1 MDTPLQNFLGH
12 LEYVDDDD
20 DDYEKDSY
28 FSNNYNNNSN
38 NSNTYIPYFE
48 QKKKTTSKIKPTKMK
63 KQKQNNTIQ
72 GRSYRGERNNDRDI
86 HIKSKITTMEFIS
99 TPDEWKKIIRKK
111 GLDESDIIRAKQL
124 RRRELCKGYSK
135 DTRNRLSHK
144 MNNKKLI
151 EKEKHTLINKKL
163 IEENEMLKAENERLT
178 LLLKQY
184 Q

>member
-1 MDTPLQNFLGH
+1 MDTPLHNFLGPF
-12 LEYVDDDD
+12 EYADG
-20 DDYEKDSY
+20 YEEDSY
-28 FSNNYNNNSN
+28 FSNNNSN
-38 NSNTYIPYFE
+38 NNNNTYIPYL
-48 QKKKTTSKIKPTKMK
+48 KKKIIKTNSKIFKPTKMK

-72 GRSYRGERNNDRDI
+72 GHSYRGERNNDRDI
-86 HIKSKITTMEFIS
+86 HIKSKITIMEFIS

-111 GLDESDIIRAKQL
+111 GLTDSDIIRAKQL